1 MKLRAF
7 FLRWGIP
14 LALLALLVVVTIFIN
29 QVERVPLVVREGQ
42 TFEKG
47 IVTEILQDNLQPD
60 GSRTGEQ
67 VVMVRMTTGVRA
79 GQEMRTTSSS
89 GYLFGA
95 GCTVG
100 MKVVVLQSVAGE
112 SIITTVY
119 AQDRGGVI
127 YLFAALYLL
136 VLCLVGGK
144 QGIKGAL
151 GLVFTFLCILF
162 VYLPLVYRGFSPF
175 WVAVLVCV
183 VTTVVTLDR
192 KSVV

>member
-1 MKLRAF
+1 M
-7 FLRWGIP
+7 
-14 LALLALLVVVTIFIN
+14 
-29 QVERVPLVVREGQ
+29 
-42 TFEKG
+42 
-47 IVTEILQDNLQPD
+47 
-60 GSRTGEQ
+60 
-67 VVMVRMTTGVRA
+67 
-79 GQEMRTTSSS
+79 
-89 GYLFGA
+89 
-95 GCTVG
+95 G

-183 VTTVVTLDR
+183 VTTRSSVLRSPHLQSGGGHGCGDVYR
-192 KSVV
+192 KRNR

>member
-1 MKLRAF
+1 MRS
-7 FLRWGIP
+7 IP
-14 LALLALLVVVTIFIN
+14 LKQLTQRLDWKRFVPPLVLLALFLVLVVRLN
-29 QVERVPLVVREGQ
+29 QVEKVPLISREGQ

-162 VYLPLVYRGFSPF
+162 VYLPLVYRPSG
-175 WVAVLVCV
+175 WRCWCV
-183 VTTVVTLDR
+183 
-192 KSVV
+192 